1 MMKFLTKGMVLLMVY
16 AWVLALALA
25 GTILLQYQV
34 VPYAVFCFV
43 TAGLTGIIFPM
54 AMIDLNTNHIQSWV
68 SHIEYAWEQRPK
80 PKKLTKQD
88 KLDRL
93 LNDGI
98 EERL

>member
-1 MMKFLTKGMVLLMVY
+1 MTKGMVLLMVY
-16 AWVLALALA
+16 AWVLVLALA

-34 VPYAVFCFV
+34 IPYAVFCFV
-43 TAGLTGIIFPM
+43 TATLTGIIFPM
-54 AMIDLNTNHIQSWV
+54 AMIDLETRHIQSWV
-68 SHIEYAWEQRPK
+68 SHIERAWEQRPK
-80 PKKLTKQD
+80 KPKRLTKQD